1 MKKLTKLIALLLT
14 LMLVFTGCSFG
25 ANDETTTTTT
35 EEDVNLFDDEELL
48 FDDEWLGEESDD
60 TTTQTQATNN
70 SKNEN
75 TTNKK
80 ETTTK
85 VEVKNEWTT
94 AEIVDYFNK
103 SANKVKTDATKVV
116 KNYEDRTVGEV
127 EVPQIL
133 QSTLEGLMETSM
145 KDDTDPITYATK
157 EEIRENFLVPE
168 QDYVSRLT
176 VDSVESAEIRDK
188 GNEYVIR
195 IELKDETN
203 PTAGAGVGALFDVI
217 EAKEVAE
224 SGMVE
229 DFTTEYYDCVVIATI
244 DKATGYM
251 TQANYTTPLI
261 LNVTVNMFGTHSG
274 KVNLT
279 FEKDYTITY

>member
-1 MKKLTKLIALLLT
+1 MKKLTKLIALLLS

-48 FDDEWLGEESDD
+48 FDDEWLGDEADN
-60 TTTQTQATNN
+60 TTTQPQTNNN

-85 VEVKNEWTT
+85 AEVKNEWTT

-274 KVNLT
+274 KVNLI